1 MSKLSA
7 KINLSQAFEGNI
19 TTLDVAFKD
28 DVMTAKN
35 NKQYVPLEALVGKR
49 WICVD
54 DLSGDH
60 FFHKQNKD
68 VQLQLDINEKRAVDT
83 YGHTHSISLQQ
94 SKNTR
99 ESGAAR
105 KFCGDAKEI
114 IFNKSV
120 ATVAT
125 VTAESIIA
133 AANLQK
139 LEDLDE
145 IEFE

>member
-7 KINLSQAFEGNI
+7 KINISQAFESNI

-35 NKQYVPLEALVGKR
+35 NKQYVPLEALLGKR

-54 DLSGDH
+54 DLTGDH

-83 YGHTHSISLQQ
+83 YGHTHSISWKQ
-94 SKNTR
+94 SKETR
-99 ESGAAR
+99 ESGAT
-105 KFCGDAKEI
+105 KKYCGDAKEI
-114 IFNKSV
+114 TFNKPA
-120 ATVAT
+120 ATAAT

-133 AANLQK
+133 AANLEK
-139 LEDLDE
+139 LDEVDE
-145 IEFE
+145 IEF